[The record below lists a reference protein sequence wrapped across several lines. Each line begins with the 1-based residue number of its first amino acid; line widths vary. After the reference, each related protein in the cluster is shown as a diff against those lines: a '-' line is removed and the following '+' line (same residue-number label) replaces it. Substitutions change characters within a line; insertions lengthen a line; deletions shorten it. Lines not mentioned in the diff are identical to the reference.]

1 MDLFSDIL
9 STMPACY
16 VCRKQN
22 ATIRMPSGD
31 TLSLWA
37 RSLDL
42 TVCPPVTSRIC
53 VEHFRDSDITV
64 TVTGS
69 RRVKS
74 GALPTRELHGR
85 EEVNSDHTYSL
96 LSKSRDECKSE
107 VEKTQ
112 PIC

>member
-1 MDLFSDIL
+1 
-9 STMPACY
+9 MPACY
-16 VCRKQN
+16 VCRRRN
-22 ATIRMPSGD
+22 ASIRMPGGD

-85 EEVNSDHTYSL
+85 EEVNSRGVHTY
-96 LSKSRDECKSE
+96 KGK
-107 VEKTQ
+107 EKKVNFSGA
-112 PIC
+112 PWLMWLELGHICIK